1 MTAPRIN
8 QQQGEERSVD
18 AELYPQTFLPHAFG
32 GVTDHHVIREHH
44 EAREQNPGALW
55 IKAQKRQE
63 PQQVPRIQR
72 GGEQERAADEPH
84 RTLER
89 RHIAAVYRDS
99 HGGED
104 RRRDRFGN
112 GRRTRDEIQE
122 RKSAVVEAP
131 GGADLE
137 DAVEVLIEI
146 WVKRAEEQS

>member
-18 AELYPQTFLPHAFG
+18 GELDPQTFLPHAFG

-44 EAREQNPGALW
+44 EAREQNPGSLRV
-55 IKAQKRQE
+55 KAQKWQE
-63 PQQVPRIQR
+63 PQQVPRMQR
-72 GGEQERAADEPH
+72 RGEQERAADEPH
-84 RTLER
+84 RALER
-89 RHIAAVYRDS
+89 RHIAAVYRDR

-104 RRRDRFGN
+104 RRYNRFRDI
-112 GRRTRDEIQE
+112 RRTRDETQE

-137 DAVEVLIEI
+137 DTRKMLIEM
-146 WVKRAEEQS
+146 